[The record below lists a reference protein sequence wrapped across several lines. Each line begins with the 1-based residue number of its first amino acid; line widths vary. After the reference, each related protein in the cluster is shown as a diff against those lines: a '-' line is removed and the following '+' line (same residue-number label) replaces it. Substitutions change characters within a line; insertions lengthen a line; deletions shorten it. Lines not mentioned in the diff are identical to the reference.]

1 MNVCVWKAIQLI
13 TNRKMSFVVGK
24 DASTLLMEPN
34 KNPNELLM
42 ELDKLVLTF
51 IWKNKKRVKRET
63 SE

>member
-13 TNRKMSFVVGK
+13 INRKLFFVVGK

-42 ELDKLVLTF
+42 ELDKLALTF
-51 IWKNKKRVKRET
+51 TWKNKKRVKRET